1 MVMKMR
7 FSLMLAGLLM
17 LAACAAPGVQE
28 SILAVPEGAE
38 TVSPLEEPALS
49 SPLPTPAREEVGDA
63 SGMMAQLKPLVAAK
77 LGLGVAELTAIAV
90 EEVEWSDASLGCP
103 QPGMMYAQVITPGW
117 RFTFE
122 GRAGQLY
129 DVHTAQN
136 PTHFIICEQKEGVVV
151 TPFFSHEEQERAAAA
166 AQQLVAERKGMS
178 AESLTVVSVEAVQWP
193 NSCLGCADPNE
204 MCLMVITPGYRVLL
218 QAGDARYEVHTDCTG
233 RVTRL
238 CEGLNDAGD
247 EPDSQ
252 LEVPENVW
260 QLQQATLAFLETNIP
275 GFGLEQLPQRW
286 EGANV
291 TLPGLVGASHYRFSN
306 VDWTVNLVYPVV
318 PEPLC
323 AVSLHHA
330 EAGLLW
336 QGNVSIDGQ
345 VIEEAGR
352 PALTYE
358 TGACDQSVAPED
370 LQTWAGADVEPVA
383 GGFRFTHRIPYV
395 CCADVVPALGW
406 DSIKAPGTLRIV
418 ETNLGEVCRCMCG
431 YELTGEVGGLKPGS
445 YTVEFWGVQKYDF
458 HPLELLASVEVVV
471 NR

>member
-1 MVMKMR
+1 MMKMR
-7 FSLMLAGLLM
+7 FSLMLAGLLV
-17 LAACAAPGVQE
+17 LAACSTTGVQE
-28 SILAVPEGAE
+28 SVLAVPEGAE
-38 TVSPLEEPALS
+38 MV

-63 SGMMAQLKPLVAAK
+63 SGMAAQLKPLVAAK
-77 LGLGVAELTAIAV
+77 LGLGVEELTAIAV
-90 EEVEWSDASLGCP
+90 EAVEWNDASLGCP
-103 QPGMMYAQVITPGW
+103 QPGMMYAQVISPGW

-122 GRAGQLY
+122 DRAGQSY

-136 PTHFIICEQKEGVVV
+136 PTHFIICEQKEGDSA
-151 TPFFSHEEQERAAAA
+151 TPFFVEEEQERVAAA

-193 NSCLGCADPNE
+193 NSCLGCAAPNE

-233 RVTRL
+233 RVAIL
-238 CEGLNDAGD
+238 CEGLN

-252 LEVPENVW
+252 LKVPENVW

-291 TLPGLVGASHYRFSN
+291 TLPGLMGASHYRFSN
-306 VDWTVNLVYPVV
+306 VDWTVELVCPIV
-318 PEPLC
+318 PEPVC
-323 AVSLHHA
+323 SISLHHA

-336 QGNVSIDGQ
+336 QGKVSGDGQ
-345 VIEEAGR
+345 VTEEAGR

-370 LQTWAGADVEPVA
+370 LQTWAGADVEPAA
-383 GGFRFTHRIPYV
+383 GGFRFAHRISYV

-406 DSIKAPGTLRIV
+406 DSAETPGTLRVV

-431 YELTGEVGGLKPGS
+431 YELTGEVSGLEPGF

-458 HPLELLASVEVVV
+458 HPLELLESVEVEIP
-471 NR
+471 